1 MLCIAHE
8 NADEIQNITNLEF
21 GDQLWTKFLLFF
33 LIWNGSNR
41 FSRFTLCHF
50 HVLHEKIQTINKF
63 RRLCLWCDVALCLLN
78 PVFTT
83 NESRSAEM
91 SFGFQHLTLLE
102 SATHMTPNERFSPH
116 EMQWNS
122 RKFVVEWDEY
132 GEMHKM
138 MEKYHQKN
146 NLNLCIF
153 PISASKIFIML
164 KSQLK
169 NIERGTCFIVVV
181 NSMHQCY
188 WFYRWIVWRVRCQM
202 WSVWNV
208 SVSPK
213 SSNVLFFFFTLCSF
227 SWTSWNSTSKSAEL
241 EMCYGKTQNQNTI
254 KTKRINSKL
263 VKNWLKSYR
272 KTLIEWEIVEIVVK
286 CKCVNVFWLCWKNK
300 WCTISRIIE
309 MD

>member
-1 MLCIAHE
+1 MVRCCFVLVESCFHNERIP
-8 NADEIQNITNLEF
+8 LS
-21 GDQLWTKFLLFF
+21 
-33 LIWNGSNR
+33 WN
-41 FSRFTLCHF
+41 
-50 HVLHEKIQTINKF
+50 VF
-63 RRLCLWCDVALCLLN
+63 RVSTFDVAWKRHSYD
-78 PVFTT
+78 TQWT
-83 NESRSAEM
+83 I
-91 SFGFQHLTLLE
+91 
-102 SATHMTPNERFSPH
+102 FSTR
-116 EMQWNS
+116 NA
-122 RKFVVEWDEY
+122 
-132 GEMHKM
+132 
-138 MEKYHQKN
+138 MEFSKIRCGVGWVRRNAQNDGKKHTQN

>member
-1 MLCIAHE
+1 MLLCACWILFSQRTNPA
-8 NADEIQNITNLEF
+8 QLKCLSGFNIWRCL
-21 GDQLWTKFLLFF
+21 KAP
-33 LIWNGSNR
+33 LIWHPMNDFLHTKCNGILENS
-41 FSRFTLCHF
+41 
-50 HVLHEKIQTINKF
+50 
-63 RRLCLWCDVALCLLN
+63 LW
-78 PVFTT
+78 
-83 NESRSAEM
+83 SGM
-91 SFGFQHLTLLE
+91 STAKCTKWWKKKHTQ
-102 SATHMTPNERFSPH
+102 
-116 EMQWNS
+116 
-122 RKFVVEWDEY
+122 
-132 GEMHKM
+132 
-138 MEKYHQKN
+138 N

>member
-1 MLCIAHE
+1 MKMLTKYKILPTSSLVINCGP
-8 NADEIQNITNLEF
+8 NSSSSSSF
-21 GDQLWTKFLLFF
+21 GTVLTDFPA
-33 LIWNGSNR
+33 S
-41 FSRFTLCHF
+41 LCAIF
-50 HVLHEKIQTINKF
+50 NVFPEKIQTKNKF

-78 PVFTT
+78 SVFTT

-116 EMQWNS
+116 ELQWNS

-153 PISASKIFIML
+153 PISASKIFTMV
-164 KSQLK
+164 KSRLK

-202 WSVWNV
+202 
-208 SVSPK
+208 
-213 SSNVLFFFFTLCSF
+213 
-227 SWTSWNSTSKSAEL
+227 
-241 EMCYGKTQNQNTI
+241 
-254 KTKRINSKL
+254 
-263 VKNWLKSYR
+263 
-272 KTLIEWEIVEIVVK
+272 
-286 CKCVNVFWLCWKNK
+286 
-300 WCTISRIIE
+300 
-309 MD
+309 

>member
-1 MLCIAHE
+1 MKMLCIAHE

-50 HVLHEKIQTINKF
+50 HVFPEKIQTINKF

-78 PVFTT
+78 SVFTT

-116 EMQWNS
+116 ELQWNS

-153 PISASKIFIML
+153 PISASKIFTMV
-164 KSQLK
+164 KSRLK
-169 NIERGTCFIVVV
+169 NIERGMCNCCCEFNAPMLLV
-181 NSMHQCY
+181 S
-188 WFYRWIVWRVRCQM
+188 
-202 WSVWNV
+202 SVD
-208 SVSPK
+208 SVE
-213 SSNVLFFFFTLCSF
+213 SSLSDVKRMKCLRL
-227 SWTSWNSTSKSAEL
+227 SK
-241 EMCYGKTQNQNTI
+241 
-254 KTKRINSKL
+254 
-263 VKNWLKSYR
+263 
-272 KTLIEWEIVEIVVK
+272 VVK
-286 CKCVNVFWLCWKNK
+286 CFVFLFHTMFVQLN
-300 WCTISRIIE
+300 
-309 MD
+309 